1 MADRDE
7 ACGDAHLIERFESG
21 ETVYRGSFLALQR
34 DIGLRLEEIVTQAQ
48 DPREQAWATKVQE
61 FLAEHARGNRVTFD
75 ELLERPM
82 PQYVLE
88 ADDLAQRGPVEQG
101 AADAVDPTEAG
112 TVTPADPGHVQPSE
126 PSTVT
131 PNRAERR
138 SRCASWSRRPAR
150 IRASGPGRR
159 ATAPTPS

>member
-1 MADRDE
+1 MAKIIID
-7 ACGDAHLIERFESG
+7 GES
-21 ETVYRGSFLALQR
+21 VPAFSLFNAPSFAVIALQR

-138 SRCASWSRRPAR
+138 ASTHRSSGSGKKNRGSKGKSAR
-150 IRASGPGRR
+150 A
-159 ATAPTPS
+159 